1 MAGGRLY
8 SPRGSLG
15 YTGLGAGLEGWNTLH
30 GRRGSG
36 GRRRGR
42 IGMRGGCDGSKLL
55 LVACVM
61 FCPCKNLKEEGEEII
76 RGYMIELVCA
86 VMFPSPSSVCVS

>member
-1 MAGGRLY
+1 
-8 SPRGSLG
+8 
-15 YTGLGAGLEGWNTLH
+15 
-30 GRRGSG
+30 
-36 GRRRGR
+36 
-42 IGMRGGCDGSKLL
+42 MRGGCDGSRLL
-55 LVACVM
+55 LVACVV